1 MMYHANV
8 LQQLRPWAAPPN
20 VQLPP
25 GATSPAFQPPGG
37 PPAADSRSLAAS
49 LAAGRGR
56 RGVQLD
62 ITNLPGLGALTTK
75 VGAVL
80 LLLMYC

>member
-1 MMYHANV
+1 V
-8 LQQLRPWAAPPN
+8 PP
-20 VQLPP
+20 PP
-25 GATSPAFQPPGG
+25 GAASPAFQPPGG

-62 ITNLPGLGALTTK
+62 ITNLPGLEALTAK
-75 VGAVL
+75 VSVPVL
-80 LLLMYC
+80 PVLMV